1 MFGRQTQYVIKAT
14 IYDRRKNVLS
24 VGRNS
29 YSKTHPIMAKYG
41 KRFNV
46 HKVLIHAEVD
56 AILKCQRKGLIL
68 DILTA
73 LKDGDSRNHFRNFL
87 LHRPTAKF
95 LRLDLH
101 DLHRLAPLVQRLKCF

>member
-56 AILKCQRKGLIL
+56 AILKCQRKGLVHKAHSIFVERYKP
-68 DILTA
+68 DGTPGNCRPCEICQTIIRELTPI
-73 LKDGDSRNHFRNFL
+73 KVINH
-87 LHRPTAKF
+87 T
-95 LRLDLH
+95 
-101 DLHRLAPLVQRLKCF
+101 

>member
-1 MFGRQTQYVIKAT
+1 MNKAACVALVDSRIKT
-14 IYDRRKNVLS
+14 IKMV
-24 VGRNS
+24 
-29 YSKTHPIMAKYG
+29 T
-41 KRFNV
+41 
-46 HKVLIHAEVD
+46 
-56 AILKCQRKGLIL
+56 L

-87 LHRPTAKF
+87 FHRPTAKF